1 MNERSFFEQQVEA
14 ALDVLREGG
23 IILYPTDTIW
33 GVGCDATNED
43 AVRKIYTLKQRSDSK
58 SMVILLADEREVFQY
73 AAAPDPDVFDFIE
86 GQDRPTTIVFEHAIG
101 LPDNLIAEDGS
112 VAIRLVRDEF
122 CRHLVKR
129 LRKPIV
135 ATSANI
141 SGHPS
146 PAFFAEVDER
156 IRKGVDH
163 VVAWRQDDRT
173 PSQASQIIRWRN
185 DGTTEILRR

>member
-14 ALDVLREGG
+14 ALEVLRAGG

-33 GVGCDATNED
+33 GIGCDATNED
-43 AVRKIYTLKQRSDSK
+43 AIRKIYQLKQRSDSK
-58 SMVILLADEREVFQY
+58 SMVMLLADERDVFQY
-73 AAAPDPDVFDFIE
+73 VAAPDPAVFNFIE
-86 GQDRPTTIVFEHAIG
+86 EQERPTTIVFDHAIG
-101 LPDNLIAEDGS
+101 LPDNLVAEDGS
-112 VAIRLVRDEF
+112 IAIRLVRDEF

-129 LRKPIV
+129 LRKPVV

-141 SGHPS
+141 SGQPS
-146 PAFFAEVDER
+146 PAFFAQVNER
-156 IRKGVDH
+156 IKNGVDY
-163 VVAWRQDDRT
+163 VVEWRQDDRT